1 MASVDI
7 LRVQVAGHQ
16 KGEIEANLLDACSS
30 RAWSARNESKKM
42 TAMLGM
48 PLTWFSIQHST
59 FSTPGFVG
67 VIYEEEGVQG
77 LGFRPEEPLGLW
89 VLRAFGALE

>member
-7 LRVQVAGHQ
+7 LSVQVAGHQ

-67 VIYEEEGVQG
+67 VEGFWG
-77 LGFRPEEPLGLW
+77 LGVGFLG
-89 VLRAFGALE
+89 AYGIELEVRGLL